1 MPQDLPK
8 PKAGFKDHL
17 SLRIISFFRR
27 LEQVFSPG
35 KLYAVLRPLYLTRS
49 VLNTVFKKNRP
60 GPPVPD
66 FLRSPRNRR
75 TNTADRL
82 NFYFNNVLLN
92 FPDRLAAP
100 KWAANCQVEGL
111 VHLQAARHAGRP
123 VVLVFFHFGAF
134 PIAHCWLRGA
144 LNFPVV
150 GVVGG
155 NSAMRTQLARLQDR
169 LMPLPEVPAVQ
180 YLDQLR
186 ELVKLFVAGNI
197 LLMSVDSPTG
207 KQMTVPFCDGWD
219 FRMATG
225 AIRFAARYQADII
238 PCAITNEGPWNYR
251 LTLGR
256 PAPQELLAD
265 EANWPQVGQHLLA
278 EMMPL
283 FKARPHQCWDAMT
296 RRLIR
301 KTDGAA
307 KG

>member
-8 PKAGFKDHL
+8 PKAGFKNHP
-17 SLRIISFFRR
+17 SLGIIAFFRR
-27 LEQVFSPG
+27 LERAFSPG

-82 NFYFNNVLLN
+82 NLYFNNVLLN

-100 KWAANCQVEGL
+100 KWAANYQVEGL
-111 VHLQAARHAGRP
+111 AHLQAARRAGRP
-123 VVLVFFHFGAF
+123 VVLAFFHFGAF

-144 LNFPVV
+144 MNFPVV

-207 KQMTVPFCDGWD
+207 KQMTMPFCDGWD

-265 EANWPQVGQHLLA
+265 EANWPQVGRHLLA

-283 FKARPHQCWDAMT
+283 FKTRPQQCWDAMT

-301 KTDGAA
+301 KTDGPA